1 MKRLIAILSFVFVGC
16 SPALTCDRA
25 TLALWQD
32 KNAASNPYTATI
44 RCYTAAAHVDRHV
57 LRSKTKITSAFD
69 MSKPATETGD
79 TP

>member
-1 MKRLIAILSFVFVGC
+1 MRRLIAILSFVFVGC

-32 KNAASNPYTATI
+32 KAETVTPYTATI
-44 RCYTAAAHVDRHV
+44 RCYTSGAHVDHHV
-57 LRSKTKITSAFD
+57 LRSKTKIKSAFVL
-69 MSKPATETGD
+69 SKPATPTGD